1 MAQDMGLITDTWMTN
16 PYMFDPTQLSNAYS
30 NYNNAALPW
39 PPSYNT
45 GAGGPVNAAT
55 GQPIQSFQDWQ
66 AANPGGMNINAT
78 PTQPQAQAAAAPSNP
93 FAGVQIPQGQN
104 TAVAQPRGGLN
115 PQQWQALTPQQRS
128 AAMGP
133 MSQYASGLAMM
144 PSGNNF
150 VASGSNP
157 SGSNPQASNA
167 LAWMNAGGSG
177 FNQMAGQG
185 APQAGQQG
193 GAGAPPN
200 NWQAAI
206 NALANPGKVQTMGAN
221 VPMVTGYQPSGG
233 VNQAFLNQAGA
244 GQGMNQGFLSALRAI
259 QGR

>member
-55 GQPIQSFQDWQ
+55 GQPIQSFQNWQ
-66 AANPGGMNINAT
+66 QANPGGMSINAT
-78 PTQPQAQAAAAPSNP
+78 PTQPQAPAAGPSNP
-93 FAGVQIPQGQN
+93 FANVQIPQGQN
-104 TAVAQPRGGLN
+104 TAAYQPRGGLT
-115 PQQWQALTPQQRS
+115 PMQWQALTPAQRS
-128 AAMGP
+128 TAQGALGEVAAGV
-133 MSQYASGLAMM
+133 AAT
-144 PSGNNF
+144 PSDSF
-150 VASGSNP
+150 VASHNNP
-157 SGSNPQASNA
+157 SGGSPG
-167 LAWMNAGGSG
+167 AGAYLQGLG
-177 FNQMAGQG
+177 ATAFNQMASQG
-185 APQAGQQG
+185 PPQAGPQG

-200 NWQAAI
+200 NWQQAI
-206 NALANPGKVQTMGAN
+206 NSLANPGRVQTMGAN